1 MATTEEIKDASARLS
16 KLRKILPLA
25 TGPGELKELNMALG
39 GLTRSAERAGSHLET
54 QRPKRAES
62 LMVHVRLR
70 LPELEA
76 SVAEHVSTPV
86 LLSDVRV
93 TRSESK
99 WYAKCAGHQFASR
112 GYVAKHAADLMARE
126 HESEFAHWVPAAE
139 AE

>member
-1 MATTEEIKDASARLS
+1 MATTEEIKDASDRLK
-16 KLRKILPLA
+16 KLGKKLP
-25 TGPGELKELNMALG
+25 PGSGQLRDSVLG
-39 GLTRSAERAGSHLET
+39 GLTRSVDRALDHLQS

-62 LMVHVRLR
+62 LMVHVRLK

-76 SVAEHVSTPV
+76 FVAEHSSTPV
-86 LLSDVRV
+86 PLSDVRV
-93 TRSESK
+93 TRSGSK

-112 GYVAKHAADLMARE
+112 GYVAEHAADLMARE